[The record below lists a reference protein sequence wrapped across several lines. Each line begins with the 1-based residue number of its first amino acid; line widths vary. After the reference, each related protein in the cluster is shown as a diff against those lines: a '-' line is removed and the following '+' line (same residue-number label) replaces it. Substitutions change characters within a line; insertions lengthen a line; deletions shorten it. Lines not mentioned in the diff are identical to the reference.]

1 MTYFFRLRE
10 ALTYLLFNFI
20 ELTLQD
26 VFAFIVITFW
36 LDASVT
42 DPLMNLAILTAY
54 VWSGIWIKLI
64 KCKTRFDVTWHR
76 KQSILCEAEKFYFSF
91 EKRRFL
97 FLWKERGECLHLRMD
112 VNIFC
117 STISWHQN
125 DSGVVIFRI
134 TGTHSIK
141 SNLTCKTELMWLTG
155 SS

>member
-1 MTYFFRLRE
+1 MLVAIVHVHKTNMCNGFLMCSTITVIYIPCTVIRIVLIDTLNEPRN
-10 ALTYLLFNFI
+10 FNNI
-20 ELTLQD
+20 CL
-26 VFAFIVITFW
+26 VR
-36 LDASVT
+36 
-42 DPLMNLAILTAY
+42 NL
-54 VWSGIWIKLI
+54 WIRLI

-76 KQSILCEAEKFYFSF
+76 KQSILCEAEKFCFSF

-117 STISWHQN
+117 PTISWHQN